1 LAVTAS
7 NWLTICSAFATP
19 ASLLLLVLL
28 LAEVLAAGVVVL
40 ELELELQAASS
51 AAAVIAAP
59 GATQRFHLCVIA
71 LVPPS
76 HRSRQVRERLFSTPL
91 LTSRG
96 ER

>member
-1 LAVTAS
+1 LAS
-7 NWLTICSAFATP
+7 P
-19 ASLLLLVLL
+19 ASVVLDGDAG
-28 LAEVLAAGVVVL
+28 AEELAAG
-40 ELELELQAASS
+40 ELLVAGAFPVELVLELQAAST

-76 HRSRQVRERLFSTPL
+76 HRTRQVRERLFSTPL
-91 LTSRG
+91 LTSGG